1 MTQRG
6 EAARGAA
13 GAAAALVALAACAG
27 AAGPAVAPA
36 ATFREV
42 RSLLLVRE
50 AGDAREGRPRDPLD
64 GLDETLRARGFT
76 TRVVELGRG
85 AAPGQPALARLFRDL
100 ELRAG
105 ASRAERIATPVRD
118 AGRDVAATV
127 AELGVDAVAT
137 YHRLERTRSPS
148 PPPPAFPGALP
159 SAPPPPARP
168 LGALVLVDR
177 AGTLATFAWGDAG
190 PLEEPGVPLN
200 AAEAI
205 EQLVRALTGEAEE

>member
-1 MTQRG
+1 V
-6 EAARGAA
+6 
-13 GAAAALVALAACAG
+13 GAAAALVALAACAT

-50 AGDAREGRPRDPLD
+50 VGEAREGRPRDPLD

-85 AAPGQPALARLFRDL
+85 AAPGQAALARLFRDL
-100 ELRAG
+100 ELRAA

-127 AELGVDAVAT
+127 GDLGVDAVAT
-137 YHRLERTRSPS
+137 YHRLERPRSRS
-148 PPPPAFPGALP
+148 APPPAFPGALP
-159 SAPPPPARP
+159 SAPPPPAP

-177 AGTLATFAWGDAG
+177 AGALATFAWGDGGA
-190 PLEEPGVPLN
+190 LEEPGVPLN